1 MFHGKCKA
9 VTFSYDDGV
18 SQDVRLIALLDKYGL
33 KATFNLNSGMFGACC
48 NLTVK
53 GETVTHNL
61 LSAEEAK
68 KLYVGHEVAVHT
80 LTHPN
85 LTTLPDQEVIRQVET
100 DRENLSKLFWYE
112 VYGMAYPCGGV
123 NNDDR
128 VAEVIRQHTSIKFA
142 RTITSSYSFDR
153 QENLLRFNPTLSHMD
168 ERLFSLADAFL
179 AASPDR
185 DRIFYIWGHSYE
197 LDAADGWNMLEKF
210 CALISGKDDVF
221 YGTNSEVLLCGENE
235 KN

>member
-85 LTTLPDQEVIRQVET
+85 LTTLPDQEVIRQVKN
-100 DRENLSKLFWYE
+100 DRENLSKLFGYE
-112 VYGMAYPCGGV
+112 VYGMAYPMRRRQQRRPRGGGHPTGH
-123 NNDDR
+123 
-128 VAEVIRQHTSIKFA
+128 AHKIRAHDHVKLQ
-142 RTITSSYSFDR
+142 
-153 QENLLRFNPTLSHMD
+153 L
-168 ERLFSLADAFL
+168 
-179 AASPDR
+179 
-185 DRIFYIWGHSYE
+185 
-197 LDAADGWNMLEKF
+197 
-210 CALISGKDDVF
+210 
-221 YGTNSEVLLCGENE
+221 
-235 KN
+235 

>member
-1 MFHGKCKA
+1 MFHGKLKA

-33 KATFNLNSGMFGACC
+33 KATFNLNSELFGACC

-53 GETVTHNL
+53 GETVTHNI
-61 LSAEEAK
+61 LSAEESK
-68 KLYVGHEVAVHT
+68 KLYTGHEVAVHT

-85 LTTLPDQEVIRQVET
+85 LTTLPDEEVIRQVKT
-100 DRENLSKLFWYE
+100 DRENLSELFGYE
-112 VYGMAYPCGGV
+112 VYPCGGV

-128 VAEVIRQHTSIKFA
+128 VAEVIRQDTPIKYA

-168 ERLFSLADAFL
+168 ERLFSLAEEFL
-179 AASPDR
+179 AAGSDR

-197 LDAADGWNMLEKF
+197 LDAADGWNTLEKF
-210 CALISGKDDVF
+210 CALISGKDDIF
-221 YGTNSEVLLCGENE
+221 YGTNSEVLLCGVN
-235 KN
+235 

>member
-85 LTTLPDQEVIRQVET
+85 LTTLPDQEVIRQ
-100 DRENLSKLFWYE
+100 
-112 VYGMAYPCGGV
+112 
-123 NNDDR
+123 
-128 VAEVIRQHTSIKFA
+128 
-142 RTITSSYSFDR
+142 
-153 QENLLRFNPTLSHMD
+153 
-168 ERLFSLADAFL
+168 
-179 AASPDR
+179 
-185 DRIFYIWGHSYE
+185 
-197 LDAADGWNMLEKF
+197 
-210 CALISGKDDVF
+210 
-221 YGTNSEVLLCGENE
+221 
-235 KN
+235 

>member
-1 MFHGKCKA
+1 MFHGKFKA

-33 KATFNLNSGMFGACC
+33 KATFNLNSEMFGACC

-53 GETVTHNL
+53 GETVTHNI
-61 LSAEEAK
+61 LSAEESK
-68 KLYVGHEVAVHT
+68 KLYTGHEVAVHT

-85 LTTLPDQEVIRQVET
+85 LTTLPDEEVIRQVKT
-100 DRENLSKLFWYE
+100 DRENLSELFGYE

-128 VAEVIRQHTSIKFA
+128 VAEVIRQN
-142 RTITSSYSFDR
+142 TSSYSFDR

-168 ERLFSLADAFL
+168 ERLFSLAEEFL
-179 AASPDR
+179 AAGSDR

-197 LDAADGWNMLEKF
+197 LDAADGWNTLEKF
-210 CALISGKDDVF
+210 CALISGKDDIF
-221 YGTNSEVLLCGENE
+221 YGTNSEVLLCGVN
-235 KN
+235 